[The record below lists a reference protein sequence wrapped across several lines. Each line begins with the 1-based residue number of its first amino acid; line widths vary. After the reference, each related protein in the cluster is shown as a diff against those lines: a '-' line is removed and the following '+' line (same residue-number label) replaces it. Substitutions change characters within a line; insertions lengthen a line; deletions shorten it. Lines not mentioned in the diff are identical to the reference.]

1 MAVQTFRVR
10 ASVERIKTIA
20 ETLRHLTTS
29 IGTDAAERQI
39 AASAGF
45 AHLRDNTGSQV
56 ANDTNMLVDQMV
68 RSQIDQELRQQ
79 IDRAEQAAIPLVTDL
94 SVHYAFVRESAAA
107 VRPTRD
113 TSNAAS
119 ILLTKEKWDA
129 VTGAL
134 SAGRSFAEIIRR
146 ADLAMLTAI
155 EEFAPDYVR
164 LNGIRHFSAE
174 EDDQAVEAILKSITD
189 AVTKRL
195 KEVATSDVAE
205 ILSLAHQAE
214 GWHAVALTWV
224 ELLRR
229 KVDGDINADPFEYAI
244 TETYTLRDF
253 GLAPTPDEINAQR
266 NTDASTAASA
276 GFTVIGARQ

>member
-1 MAVQTFRVR
+1 MAVTTFQVR

-20 ETLRHLTTS
+20 ETLRQLTTA
-29 IGTDAAERQI
+29 IGADAAERHL
-39 AASAGF
+39 AASASL
-45 AHLRDNTGSQV
+45 AHLRDNTSSQV
-56 ANDTNMLVDQMV
+56 ATDTNLLVDQMV
-68 RSQIDQELRQQ
+68 RSQTDQELRQQ

-94 SVHYAFVRESAAA
+94 SVHLAFVREAAAA

-174 EDDQAVEAILKSITD
+174 EDDLAVETILASITD

-195 KEVATSDVAE
+195 KEVASGDVADV
-205 ILSLAHQAE
+205 LTLAHQAE
-214 GWHAVALTWV
+214 GWNAVALTWV

-229 KVDGDINADPFEYAI
+229 KVNGDINADPFEYAI
-244 TETYTLRDF
+244 TETYTLRNF
-253 GLAPTPDEINAQR
+253 GLAPTPDEINAQH
-266 NTDASTAASA
+266 NAGASAAAS
-276 GFTVIGARQ
+276 GGLTVISARQ